1 MPAVCSFRPVWCR
14 IMLCSLSE
22 DCSKENPY
30 SMMVSFEIQLLVTE
44 ESLVQIRSNPKSRKL
59 CILISDTRENKKPR
73 TGRPS
78 SIIGEISRT
87 KIQWGAADPTRPQ
100 VAPPLAWAEFGWGEE
115 DGNIHPPVLENEDV
129 NSEDFK
135 FEQTLVQRSGLE
147 NAYLTGEKRYH
158 SNKLQLRMDHS
169 SDGGDA
175 SSNGVR
181 IRNEY
186 EPFDIEN
193 SLKNDQ
199 RYSSTGANGSD
210 YMNYHGTL
218 RSNSKNSI
226 SVAALLKTLFLILV
240 WYTFSTFLTLYNKT
254 LLGDHLGKFPAPL
267 LMNTVHFAMQA
278 VLSKAITWFW
288 SERFQPSIMSWR
300 DYFVRVVPT
309 ALSTA
314 MDVNLS
320 NASLV
325 FISVTFATMCKSAA
339 PIFLLIFAF
348 AFRLESPSF
357 KLLGIMLVISVGILL
372 TVAKE
377 TEFEFWGFIFV
388 MLAAVMSGFRWTMT
402 QILLQKE
409 EYGLK
414 NPLTLMSYVTPIM
427 AIATALLSLILDPWH
442 EFRTS
447 NYFDSSW
454 HIARS
459 CLLMLFGGT
468 LAFFMVLTEYI
479 LVSVTSAVTVTIA
492 GVVKEAVTI
501 LVAVFYFHDEF
512 TWLKGAGLVTIMVGV
527 SLFNWY
533 KYQKL
538 QKGDVSADGM
548 GGSTADN
555 SPPKYVILD
564 EMDEEEE
571 IP

>member
-1 MPAVCSFRPVWCR
+1 
-14 IMLCSLSE
+14 MLTLMTETGSNTE
-22 DCSKENPY
+22 K
-30 SMMVSFEIQLLVTE
+30 VE
-44 ESLVQIRSNPKSRKL
+44 ESENDNITIEDNRSLIRR
-59 CILISDTRENKKPR
+59 D
-73 TGRPS
+73 PS
-78 SIIGEISRT
+78 FS
-87 KIQWGAADPTRPQ
+87 
-100 VAPPLAWAEFGWGEE
+100 GWGEG
-115 DGNIHPPVLENEDV
+115 DGNLQPVLLENEDL
-129 NSEDFK
+129 NSEHFK

-147 NAYLTGEKRYH
+147 NSNLGAERYH
-158 SNKLQLRMDHS
+158 SSKLQLRMDRS
-169 SDGGDA
+169 SDVEDA
-175 SSNGVR
+175 FTNDVR
-181 IRNEY
+181 KRNENY

-193 SLKNDQ
+193 HFKNDQ
-199 RYSSTGANGSD
+199 QYSGIGANGSD
-210 YMNYHGTL
+210 YMDYHDSL

-226 SVAALLKTLFLILV
+226 SVADLLKTLFFILM

-267 LMNTVHFAMQA
+267 LMNTVHFTMQA

-288 SERFQPSIMSWR
+288 SERFQPTCMSWR
-300 DYFVRVVPT
+300 DYIVRVVPT

-348 AFRLESPSF
+348 AFRLESPSL

-377 TEFEFWGFIFV
+377 TEFEFWGFIFI
-388 MLAAVMSGFRWTMT
+388 MLAAVMAGFRWTMT

-409 EYGLK
+409 VYGLK

-427 AIATALLSLILDPWH
+427 AIATALLSLILDPWQ
-442 EFRTS
+442 EFRAS

-454 HIARS
+454 HITRS

-479 LVSVTSAVTVTIA
+479 LISVTSAVTVTIA

-533 KYQKL
+533 KYHKL
-538 QKGDVSADGM
+538 QKGDSIADGM
-548 GGSTADN
+548 GGLSADN
-555 SPPKYVILD
+555 SPSKYVILD
-564 EMDEEEE
+564 EMDEEEDV
-571 IP
+571 P

>member
-1 MPAVCSFRPVWCR
+1 
-14 IMLCSLSE
+14 
-22 DCSKENPY
+22 
-30 SMMVSFEIQLLVTE
+30 
-44 ESLVQIRSNPKSRKL
+44 
-59 CILISDTRENKKPR
+59 
-73 TGRPS
+73 
-78 SIIGEISRT
+78 
-87 KIQWGAADPTRPQ
+87 
-100 VAPPLAWAEFGWGEE
+100 
-115 DGNIHPPVLENEDV
+115 
-129 NSEDFK
+129 
-135 FEQTLVQRSGLE
+135 
-147 NAYLTGEKRYH
+147 
-158 SNKLQLRMDHS
+158 
-169 SDGGDA
+169 
-175 SSNGVR
+175 
-181 IRNEY
+181 
-186 EPFDIEN
+186 
-193 SLKNDQ
+193 
-199 RYSSTGANGSD
+199 
-210 YMNYHGTL
+210 
-218 RSNSKNSI
+218 
-226 SVAALLKTLFLILV
+226 
-240 WYTFSTFLTLYNKT
+240 
-254 LLGDHLGKFPAPL
+254 
-267 LMNTVHFAMQA
+267 
-278 VLSKAITWFW
+278 
-288 SERFQPSIMSWR
+288 
-300 DYFVRVVPT
+300 
-309 ALSTA
+309 
-314 MDVNLS
+314 
-320 NASLV
+320 
-325 FISVTFATMCKSAA
+325 
-339 PIFLLIFAF
+339 
-348 AFRLESPSF
+348 
-357 KLLGIMLVISVGILL
+357 MLVISVGILL

-427 AIATALLSLILDPWH
+427 AIATALLSLMLDPWH
-442 EFRTS
+442 EFRMS

-538 QKGDVSADGM
+538 QKGDVSVDGM

-555 SPPKYVILD
+555 SPSKYVILD